1 MRQHTG
7 KYVDFFVKININQKV
22 ESLNISN
29 SASIAFHYI
38 NHRKN
43 NNEI

>member
-7 KYVDFFVKININQKV
+7 KYADFFVKINIKEDI

-29 SASIAFHYI
+29 SAAIVFHHLNYL
-38 NHRKN
+38 KKKS
-43 NNEI
+43 

>member
-7 KYVDFFVKININQKV
+7 KYTDFFVKIDINDEI

-29 SASIAFHYI
+29 SAAIVFH
-38 NHRKN
+38 HLSFLKN
-43 NNEI
+43 KK